1 MATKWKAKGCSVLID
16 ISSVYTAI
24 PSLEDFSVDGEEAE
38 TFEVKTLDQTRYW
51 ERVGNGYSAP
61 PSIAVNYFYD
71 PTNAVHTLMETL
83 KGTGATTNVK
93 TTYSDSGPLSVIYS
107 CTGFAG
113 TKSGAA
119 GDGIKASYTFSTSG
133 APT

>member
-1 MATKWKAKGCSVLID
+1 MAKIKAKGCAVLIE

-24 PSLEDFSVDGEEAE
+24 PQLEDFSVDGEESE

-51 ERVGNGYSAP
+51 ERVDSGFSAP
-61 PSIAVNYFYD
+61 PSISVNYFYD
-71 PTNAVHTLMETL
+71 PANAVHILMEGR
-83 KGTGATTNVK
+83 KGSGTTTNVK
-93 TTYSDSGPLSVIYS
+93 TTYTDTGPLSVIYS
-107 CTGFAG
+107 CTGFSG

-119 GDGIKASYTFSTSG
+119 GDGVKASYTFSTSG